1 MVLTKTSCLG
11 PRVLARYGDV
21 TIETN
26 GGKMWAFFHIAVSC
40 SLVAALISDVSD
52 LSAERSEALHK
63 MVLLKGRLDMDLM
76 SSVDK
81 NGDGVDKFEFV
92 IGMLTKLEII
102 TEEDVEPFAKLFDA
116 MDKDG
121 SGKLTADDL
130 KFGDQGSTSKPN
142 LSLEKVDE
150 TIAYSQKKKTATAA
164 KESRGSCRSTA
175 APVASTDQ
183 V

>member
-1 MVLTKTSCLG
+1 
-11 PRVLARYGDV
+11 
-21 TIETN
+21 
-26 GGKMWAFFHIAVSC
+26 MWAFFHIAVSC